1 MRHGHR
7 WTRGRAFLER
17 KKVAVLSKK
26 EKAWRKG
33 RSVAT
38 LWGDELDAAVDAF
51 IRFLELE

>member
-1 MRHGHR
+1 M
-7 WTRGRAFLER
+7 ER

-33 RSVAT
+33 RGVAT